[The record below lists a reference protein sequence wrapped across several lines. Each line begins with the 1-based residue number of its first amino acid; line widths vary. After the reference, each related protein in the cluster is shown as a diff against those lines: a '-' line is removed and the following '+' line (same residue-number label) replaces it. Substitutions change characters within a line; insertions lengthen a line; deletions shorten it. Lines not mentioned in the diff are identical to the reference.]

1 MVVEAYGKE
10 FAMLSTPYL
19 IAEIGINHN
28 GDVNIAKDLI
38 LKAKE
43 AKFNAV
49 KFQKRSIE
57 LVYSKDILDTPRE
70 SPWGKTTR
78 EQKYG
83 LEFSE
88 NEYDQIDIFCK
99 DQGIEWFASAWD
111 IPSLSFLD
119 KYNLKFNKI
128 ASAMIIDKDFLLEV
142 AKRSKHT
149 FISTGMSTIEDI
161 DNAVDIF
168 KKNNCS
174 FELMHCVSTY
184 PMKVEDANLITI
196 NSLREKYKCNVG
208 YSGHEN
214 GIVVSLAVLQ
224 FNISSLERHITLD
237 RTMYGSDQAASLEFK
252 GMMQLTDSI
261 QKYLQAIGEP
271 SLGKV
276 IDSEI
281 PIAKKLRAHIKI

>member
-1 MVVEAYGKE
+1 
-10 FAMLSTPYL
+10 MLSTPYL

-28 GDVNIAKDLI
+28 GDIKIAKDLI

-49 KFQKRSIE
+49 KFQKRSVE

-88 NEYDQIDIFCK
+88 NEYDQIDTFCK
-99 DQGIEWFASAWD
+99 DRDIEWFASAWD
-111 IPSLSFLD
+111 IASLSFLD

-128 ASAMIIDKDFLLEV
+128 ASAMIVDKEFLNEV
-142 AKRSKHT
+142 SKRGRHT
-149 FISTGMSTIEDI
+149 FISTGMSTIDDI
-161 DNAVDIF
+161 DYAVNIF
-168 KKNNCS
+168 RQNKCS

-196 NSLREKYKCNVG
+196 NSLKEKYKCNVG

-214 GIVVSLAVLQ
+214 GVVVSLAALQ

-252 GMMQLTDSI
+252 GMIQLTDSI
-261 QKYLQAIGEP
+261 QKYLQAVGEP

-281 PIAKKLRAHIKI
+281 PIAKKLRAHIQI